1 MNVIES
7 IKNLLLESGS
17 VWVLWLL
24 GVLSFISVVIIIE
37 RCIYFRNRSAN
48 LELLAQRLDL
58 YLSEGEYARAIEEL
72 EANPSTAAA
81 VAAAGL
87 KLADRGVDSADKAM
101 LSATA
106 LQKEK
111 CEKWLA
117 YLGTVGN
124 NAPFVGLF
132 GTVVGV
138 IGAFEKLGQSTAGA
152 AATSAA
158 SNAGASQAVMA
169 SIAEALVA
177 TALGIVVAL
186 PAVAAYNYFQ
196 RRMMSL
202 LSGSEVLS
210 NIVLAYISDVNAPH
224 AAKIRRN

>member
-1 MNVIES
+1 MGS
-7 IKNLLLESGS
+7 IPEFSVQRSRALRPRGLWASGGKR
-17 VWVLWLL
+17 L
-24 GVLSFISVVIIIE
+24 FDVV
-37 RCIYFRNRSAN
+37 
-48 LELLAQRLDL
+48 
-58 YLSEGEYARAIEEL
+58 
-72 EANPSTAAA
+72 
-81 VAAAGL
+81 
-87 KLADRGVDSADKAM
+87 

-138 IGAFEKLGQSTAGA
+138 IGAFEKLGQSTTGA
-152 AATSAA
+152 AASAA

-210 NIVLAYISDVNAPH
+210 NIVLAYIADVKAPY
-224 AAKIRRN
+224 ATKIRGN